1 MSSQLPPL
9 DLTNQPVGFQG
20 LISFNQF
27 LKFNPAMQSQA
38 ANLWLFNESGA
49 GLNVVFQQSGNAHYL
64 PAGAWG
70 YYALAPNDGQAQV
83 TITYL
88 LPNPP
93 VSQLNAVYYAPGE
106 PLPQSFTLGNSP
118 IGIGGTVNTS
128 SVQTLSNEGS
138 PPTPILIIDIG
149 NTGLPQ
155 LLTIYNDGSFSWSID
170 VGGVAH
176 TLLKGSIANLLQI
189 GMAGDVTQVLGQL
202 SVAQLL
208 TAAAG
213 ITVSAGGVA
222 VSGGTATDA
231 LSVVSA
237 SSLDNGAL
245 TTDGSGNISKSGGK
259 LGVSSAGD
267 FLDAS
272 GFDTILQSRGAP
284 NTIHFRNGGGS
295 DVATISSAGLTL
307 FQNLT
312 MNNGSVNFF
321 TGSIARVGTF
331 TGTGSGTYNH
341 GLGNNPNWV
350 APIVDQSGSATQGYD
365 SVTSSQVHVTLG
377 ASLAFKAYAIR

>member
-70 YYALAPNDGQAQV
+70 YYALAPNDGQVQV

-149 NTGLPQ
+149 NTGLQQ

-189 GMAGDVTQVLGQL
+189 GMAGDVTHVLGQL
-202 SVAQLL
+202 SIAQLL

-213 ITVSAGGVA
+213 LSVTGGIA
-222 VSGGTATDA
+222 TDTLTAT
-231 LSVVSA
+231 
-237 SSLDNGAL
+237 
-245 TTDGSGNISKSGGK
+245 GNIATGAGAGYLLGASTVLNESGTGNTVVAAPTGK
-259 LGVSSAGD
+259 TEVDLNDGAGNQMMVVNENQSA
-267 FLDAS
+267 A
-272 GFDTILQSRGAP
+272 AP
-284 NTIHFRNGGGS
+284 VNAGS
-295 DVATISSAGLTL
+295 AATISKMFFNIGGIKDI
-307 FQNLT
+307 
-312 MNNGSVNFF
+312 NGSPA
-321 TGSIARVGTF
+321 TTC
-331 TGTGSGTYNH
+331 GSGTTISH
-341 GLGNNPNWV
+341 GLSGTPNAV
-350 APIVDQSGSATQGYD
+350 AFMMNIAQPGSGTNGVGSIGATSFKGT
-365 SVTSSQVHVTLG
+365 VGAGSSCTW
-377 ASLAFKAYAIR
+377 LAYR